1 MSDFDFNE
9 WATLYA
15 VDPAAFEAKKEAVLS
30 RLVQQCDV
38 DSQLSLEQTLFRIR
52 MTSKRAKSPLQA
64 AMESSKLMW
73 ESFGK
78 LREKLDE
85 LNSHLGPSAQA
96 SGPNSLRLVGMDNHS
111 EQAMRQVA
119 KQTESP
125 VRRATVL
132 EFRASGKPAH

>member
-1 MSDFDFNE
+1 MSEFDFNE
-9 WATLYA
+9 WSTLYA
-15 VDPAAFEAKKEAVLS
+15 VDPAAFEAKKEAVLT
-30 RLVQQCDV
+30 RLVQESDA

-85 LNSHLGPSAQA
+85 LNSHLAPTPEV
-96 SGPNSLRLVGMDNHS
+96 SGPNSLRLVSPDKQFDQS
-111 EQAMRQVA
+111 KTQVS
-119 KQTESP
+119 KQFGNP
-125 VRRATVL
+125 VRQATVL
-132 EFRASGKPAH
+132 EFRASSKPAH